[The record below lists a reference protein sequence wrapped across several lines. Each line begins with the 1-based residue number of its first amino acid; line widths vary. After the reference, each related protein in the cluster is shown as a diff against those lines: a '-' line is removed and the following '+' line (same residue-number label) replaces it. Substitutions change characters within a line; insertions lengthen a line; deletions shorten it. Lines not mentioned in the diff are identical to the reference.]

1 MIGLILTLLIAY
13 GGAVASLFRPL
24 VGLFAYTLFS
34 IIRPQLMFGWAGNV
48 GQVSQIVGVALLV
61 GWAVHGG
68 GNWRLGRSGRFVILV
83 SGYLACVALSA
94 VFAER
99 SGVGWAEVI
108 ERAKVVLP
116 FIAGLTLLT
125 DRRWLWA
132 YAWLLVLASGY
143 VAFEMH
149 VAYYID
155 GYNRAQEFGL
165 LGDNNSFAISMVVA
179 VGPALFLGFATN
191 RLWLRAVAFTCAALI
206 MHATIMT
213 SSRGGLLALIITG
226 VVVVIV
232 MPKRPSY
239 VLAMVLA
246 AALGVRLTGPQIAA
260 RFQTIFVD
268 ADERDGSA
276 QSRIVMWGYCLELIR
291 QNPLVGIGPRHFPI
305 VADRFGLTRGKSAHS
320 LWLQTG
326 AEIGIPGL
334 AFLIAFFGSAMLAAL
349 RLSRS
354 GDPRSNALGLYVF
367 SGLAG
372 FVVSAQFVSLD
383 GLELPYYVVLVGAG
397 AVRQRWA
404 DERRDQA
411 ALATAATGLSPVW
424 GKQA

>member
-13 GGAVASLFRPL
+13 GGAVASLFLPL

-34 IIRPQLMFGWAGNV
+34 IVRPQVMFGWAGGV
-48 GQVSQIVGVALLV
+48 GQVSQIAGVALLV

-68 GNWRLGRSGRFVILV
+68 GSWRLGRAWRFVILL
-83 SGYLACVALSA
+83 SGYLASVALSA

-99 SGVGWAEVI
+99 SAVAWGEVI
-108 ERAKVVLP
+108 ERAKVVVP
-116 FIAGLTLLT
+116 FIAALSLFT

-155 GYNRAQEFGL
+155 GYNRAEEFGL

-179 VGPALFLGFATN
+179 VGPALFLGFATH
-191 RLWLRAVAFTCAALI
+191 RWWLRSLAFLCAALI
-206 MHATIMT
+206 MHAAIMT

-226 VVVVIV
+226 VVVAIV

-239 VLAMVLA
+239 VLALVLA

-260 RFQTIFVD
+260 RFETTFVD
-268 ADERDGSA
+268 AEERDVSA
-276 QSRIVMWGYCLELIR
+276 QSRILMWGYCLDLMA
-291 QNPLVGIGPRHFPI
+291 QSPLVGIGPRHFPI
-305 VADRFGLTRGKSAHS
+305 VANQFGLTRGKSAHS

-326 AEIGIPGL
+326 AEIGVPGL
-334 AFLIAFFGSAMLAAL
+334 AFLFTFFAAAMLAAL
-349 RLSRS
+349 RLARS
-354 GDPRSNALGLYVF
+354 GDAESASLGMYVF

-383 GLELPYYVVLVGAG
+383 GLELPFYVVLVGAA
-397 AVRQRWA
+397 AVRQQSTREQREPVGLA
-404 DERRDQA
+404 
-411 ALATAATGLSPVW
+411 ATAQGLNPVW
-424 GKQA
+424 SK